1 MSGQGH
7 KLGSYSG
14 RTLNA
19 SQAELSELYA
29 VSSLNR
35 EEATFGEK
43 LETWDTAEKQ

>member
-14 RTLNA
+14 RTLEC
-19 SQAELSELYA
+19 QAELSELYA

-35 EEATFGEK
+35 EKATFGEK